1 MNEDDVYSDYSHYC
15 DGTGPY
21 KRVDYL
27 EYTHICDGCYEIV
40 DTVDT
45 DTGLCETCDSEFRH
59 EQYYKHGI
67 GEPHEEEI

>member
-21 KRVDYL
+21 KRL
-27 EYTHICDGCYEIV
+27 TEIEYTHICDGCYEIV
-40 DTVDT
+40 ASVDT
-45 DTGLCETCDSEFRH
+45 DTGLCETCEDEYRH

-67 GEPHEEEI
+67 GEPHGEEV

>member
-40 DTVDT
+40 DSVDT
-45 DTGLCETCDSEFRH
+45 DTGLCETCEFEFRQ

-67 GEPHEEEI
+67 GEPHGEEP